1 MIARLFLLF
10 TVVSIVELYLLVAI
24 GGAIGFWPTL
34 GMVMLTA
41 LVGATL
47 ARREGLKV
55 LRAWQEAMAQG
66 RMPEE
71 GLTGALLVLV
81 AGVLLMTPGVLTDVA
96 GIALMIGP
104 VRRWVARRLEG
115 RFFGGLGASPLGTA
129 GAASAANPF
138 AGARGRPAG
147 PFVGVPFGIPGAV
160 RIESFQVNVQPT
172 PAPRVR
178 VVDHGPAPEA
188 PSAPE
193 VLEADVVV
201 DRRGRIVHRS
211 ED

>member
-10 TVVSIVELYLLVAI
+10 SIVSLVELYLLVAI

-34 GMVMLTA
+34 GMVLLTA

-55 LRAWQEAMAQG
+55 LRAWQEALAQG

-71 GLTGALLVLV
+71 GLTGALLVVV

-104 VRRWVARRLEG
+104 IRRWVARRLEG
-115 RFFGGLGASPLGTA
+115 RFFGGLGA
-129 GAASAANPF
+129 GAASMGTRSA
-138 AGARGRPAG
+138 AG
-147 PFVGVPFGIPGAV
+147 PFMGAARPGPFAGVPFGVPGAV
-160 RIESFQVNVQPT
+160 RVETFEVRVQSP
-172 PAPRVR
+172 PARVR
-178 VVDHGPAPEA
+178 VVDHGPSAEA
-188 PSAPE
+188 PAPE